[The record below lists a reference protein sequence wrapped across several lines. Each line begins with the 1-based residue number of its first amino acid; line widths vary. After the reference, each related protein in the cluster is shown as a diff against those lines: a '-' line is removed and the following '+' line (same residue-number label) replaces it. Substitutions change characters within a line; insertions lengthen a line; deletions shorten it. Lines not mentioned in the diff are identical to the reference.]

1 MINYIV
7 HNYIDIKS
15 SHVNWKTFVLKKLNI
30 QNAKRHKIFK
40 IPYYI
45 LRYLNR
51 PLFSISLII
60 SAWTFTILLSD
71 IVNLFKYFYYMYTS
85 LSTIKIKIKKK
96 IRTIQLF
103 PQKFEFTRRDRFL
116 VWGRKKKKKIP
127 KIGKKKKSQG
137 KSSVSALV
145 NEAWNEAWNTVRVR
159 GRL

>member
-7 HNYIDIKS
+7 HDYIDIKP

-51 PLFSISLII
+51 PLFSISFIV

-85 LSTIKIKIKKK
+85 LSTVKIKIKKK
-96 IRTIQLF
+96 FEQFNRSSKNLNSLVAIDSSFGVEKRRRKF
-103 PQKFEFTRRDRFL
+103 QKL
-116 VWGRKKKKKIP
+116 V
-127 KIGKKKKSQG
+127 KKKSQG

>member
-7 HNYIDIKS
+7 HDYIDIKS

-51 PLFSISLII
+51 PLFSISFIV

-85 LSTIKIKIKKK
+85 LSTVKIKIKKK
-96 IRTIQLF
+96 FEQFNRSSKNLNSLVAIDSSFGGEKRRRKF
-103 PQKFEFTRRDRFL
+103 QKL
-116 VWGRKKKKKIP
+116 V
-127 KIGKKKKSQG
+127 KKKSQG